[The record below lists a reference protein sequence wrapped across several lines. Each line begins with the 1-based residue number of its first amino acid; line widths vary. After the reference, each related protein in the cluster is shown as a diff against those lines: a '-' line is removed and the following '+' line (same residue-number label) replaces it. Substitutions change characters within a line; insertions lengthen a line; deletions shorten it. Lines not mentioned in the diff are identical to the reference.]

1 MAAVRIIS
9 GRSREVWSD
18 AVPLDGGT
26 SRTISTGI
34 RIRNLGELCK
44 VFGVLDVQT
53 VAGSPVLTTLLTV
66 GAGGYLLVTIS
77 NTAAAGNS
85 ATYALDVWWISS
97 MQQGHDPTLPT
108 GTIHV
113 VTSEAGM
120 GDSHQRGWVYPTVG
134 AGGAGWVAGAQIPVG
149 VPAGTFGAY
158 TDVIPA
164 GWAAAAVF
172 TLTGL
177 NVEVP
182 MALLPATDVTYEV
195 VIATGGPG
203 AEVERCRVRF
213 TRNDQ
218 GAGASKNWIVN
229 GLPLKTEMLAAGSRV
244 RAMATASAGGAPD
257 LYLSVQGHYSV

>member
-26 SRTISTGI
+26 SRTINTGI
-34 RIRNLGELCK
+34 RIRGLGELCK
-44 VFGVLDVQT
+44 VFGVLDVQM
-53 VAGSPVLTTLLTV
+53 VAGAPVLTTLLTI

-77 NTAAAGNS
+77 NTAAAGNT

-108 GTIHV
+108 GTIHI
-113 VTSEAGM
+113 VTSEVGM
-120 GDSHQRGWVYPTVG
+120 GDSHQQGWVYPTVG
-134 AGGAGWVAGAQIPVG
+134 AGGAGWVLGAQI
-149 VPAGTFGAY
+149 VPNAAAGTFGVYA
-158 TDVIPA
+158 DVIPA
-164 GWAAAAVF
+164 GWTTSSF
-172 TLTGL
+172 TLIGL
-177 NVEVP
+177 NVEVI
-182 MALLPATDVTYEV
+182 MANLPVTDVTYEV

-213 TRNDQ
+213 TRDDQ
-218 GAGASKNWIVN
+218 GPGASKNWIVN

-244 RAMATASAGGAPD
+244 RARVTTSAAGAPD
-257 LYLSVQGHYSV
+257 LYVSVQGHYFA